1 MIVLMVVLMFV
12 LMVILMAI
20 LMISVTVVTM
30 MRPVTLREERTGLLR
45 HVLVCEDQ
53 LVQGVKDERNTLLG
67 QLGGETPHE
76 RQGEVRDVEEVGV
89 VCNGDVD
96 SGGQEQPP
104 LT

>member
-76 RQGEVRDVEEVGV
+76 RQGEVRDVEKVGV
-89 VCNGDVD
+89 V
-96 SGGQEQPP
+96 
-104 LT
+104 